1 MGKGQTLKR
10 LPFAFLGIKSFEMT
24 INILIKCLTYK
35 LEMSSN
41 ILSILKFAFIFLTTS
56 FVKEVDNVGFP
67 PFYLHC
73 YFPIT
78 YQVVTYKTSRNE
90 LRKNY

>member
-10 LPFAFLGIKSFEMT
+10 LPFAFLGIKSFGLT

-41 ILSILKFAFIFLTTS
+41 ILSILKFAFIFLTLFLEAAVAKAFEKRCNIAHS
-56 FVKEVDNVGFP
+56 
-67 PFYLHC
+67 
-73 YFPIT
+73 
-78 YQVVTYKTSRNE
+78 
-90 LRKNY
+90 